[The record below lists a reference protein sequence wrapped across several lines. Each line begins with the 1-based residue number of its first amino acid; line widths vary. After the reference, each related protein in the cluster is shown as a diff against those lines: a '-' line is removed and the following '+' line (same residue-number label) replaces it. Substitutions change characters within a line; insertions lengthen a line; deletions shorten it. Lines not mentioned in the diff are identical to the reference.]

1 MAYIIEGKDLSKW
14 YGNVLGVSEISI
26 NIESGIHGILGPNG
40 AGKSILLKLMIGQL
54 KPNIGKIKI
63 FGEPVFGNY
72 KLFGKIGYCPEFD
85 TYYSGI
91 KAIDF
96 MIFKAKLL
104 GFEQRKAEK
113 EAKNALARIGLEE
126 DSHRLISEFSM
137 GMRQR
142 LKFASSII
150 HNPNLLI
157 LDEPLRGVDPL
168 WRINIIKILKE
179 FESMG
184 KTVIVSSHILS
195 EVESLT
201 NRVILIHQGKV
212 FAQGDIQEIR
222 GLIDSHPHK
231 ISIQC
236 NNPRELAREMVFY
249 DFVKNVL
256 FNDKEQKIIIET
268 DNREHFFSKL
278 METIVKTDSDIREII
293 SPDDNLQAVFDY
305 LIGR

>member
-1 MAYIIEGKDLSKW
+1 
-14 YGNVLGVSEISI
+14 
-26 NIESGIHGILGPNG
+26 
-40 AGKSILLKLMIGQL
+40 
-54 KPNIGKIKI
+54 
-63 FGEPVFGNY
+63 
-72 KLFGKIGYCPEFD
+72 
-85 TYYSGI
+85 
-91 KAIDF
+91 
-96 MIFKAKLL
+96 
-104 GFEQRKAEK
+104 
-113 EAKNALARIGLEE
+113 
-126 DSHRLISEFSM
+126 M

-150 HNPNLLI
+150 HEPDLLI

-179 FESMG
+179 FESKG

-236 NNPRELAREMVFY
+236 NNPRELAREMIFY
-249 DFVKNVL
+249 DFVKNIL